1 MNGGPSVLCPIDFS
15 DSSAGAL
22 RYGAVI
28 AGHFGTRLMVL
39 AVEDPL
45 LTEAADLGT
54 GVLWSAEDCTAEMEK
69 FASRALGVRLGDSCA
84 ELDYVVAV
92 GKPATE
98 ILRVA
103 RERAAGLIVMSTHG
117 LTGVR
122 KLFFGSTTERVL
134 RETPCPVLLTSGP
147 TPAHI
152 RLPDLK
158 AIVGRIL
165 VPVDLSAAS
174 LPQAQVGRALAETL
188 GLPLILVHVVEP
200 LRTRL
205 AARLHLVGI
214 EADRRAVAED
224 GLNELADSLAY
235 TPRPEALVAYGEPAE
250 ELAKV
255 ARDRHAGLI
264 VMGLHGSPLLGPR
277 MGSVT
282 YRLLCLSSALVLALP
297 PAGCDG
303 KCIRSRGRAGAGL
316 DRTTSM
322 TPVHPTAAGADRFQ
336 RRIRSREPVCR
347 RAREGAWCIR
357 SLLHVLEESFATHE
371 VWDVRRPRRQRPA
384 RAGRTRIRS
393 EARPRS
399 PPGLHRPA
407 QPSRSRCAAG
417 APRAKSLRLLNAGG
431 PTSSSWART
440 GAPDCMH
447 LLTAV
452 SPNTSSAKPACPVLA
467 VCESGASYIPETTD
481 LMSAHAV

>member
-1 MNGGPSVLCPIDFS
+1 MNGGRLVLCPIDFS

-22 RYGAVI
+22 RYAALI
-28 AGHFGTRLMVL
+28 ASHFGTRLIVL

-54 GVLWSAEDCTAEMEK
+54 GVLWTAEDCTAEMER
-69 FASRALGVRLGDSCA
+69 FASRALGSEAAIPA
-84 ELDYVVAV
+84 ELEYVVAV

-103 RERAAGLIVMSTHG
+103 RERSCGLIVISTHG

-134 RETPCPVLLTSGP
+134 RETPCPVLLTSGM
-147 TPAHI
+147 TPGHI
-152 RLPDLK
+152 GLPDLK
-158 AIVGRIL
+158 ARVGRIL
-165 VPVDLSAAS
+165 VPVDLTPAS

-200 LRTRL
+200 LRSRL

-224 GLNELADSLAY
+224 GLNELADALGY

-297 PAGCDG
+297 PAG
-303 KCIRSRGRAGAGL
+303 
-316 DRTTSM
+316 
-322 TPVHPTAAGADRFQ
+322 AAASASG
-336 RRIRSREPVCR
+336 P
-347 RAREGAWCIR
+347 EGAQVPASIR
-357 SLLHVLEESFATHE
+357 
-371 VWDVRRPRRQRPA
+371 RRR
-384 RAGRTRIRS
+384 
-393 EARPRS
+393 
-399 PPGLHRPA
+399 
-407 QPSRSRCAAG
+407 
-417 APRAKSLRLLNAGG
+417 
-431 PTSSSWART
+431 
-440 GAPDCMH
+440 
-447 LLTAV
+447 
-452 SPNTSSAKPACPVLA
+452 
-467 VCESGASYIPETTD
+467 
-481 LMSAHAV
+481 

>member
-1 MNGGPSVLCPIDFS
+1 
-15 DSSAGAL
+15 
-22 RYGAVI
+22 
-28 AGHFGTRLMVL
+28 
-39 AVEDPL
+39 
-45 LTEAADLGT
+45 
-54 GVLWSAEDCTAEMEK
+54 MEK
-69 FASRALGVRLGDSCA
+69 FASLALGGDP
-84 ELDYVVAV
+84 EILRQLDYVVAV

-147 TPAHI
+147 TPAHL

-158 AIVGRIL
+158 AIVGRII

-174 LPQAQVGRALAETL
+174 LPQAQVGRALAERL

-205 AARLHLVGI
+205 AARLQLVGI

-224 GLNELADSLAY
+224 GLNELADNLAY
-235 TPRPEALVAYGEPAE
+235 APRPEALVAYGEPAE

-297 PAGCDG
+297 PRAATS
-303 KCIRSRGRAGAGL
+303 SR
-316 DRTTSM
+316 D
-322 TPVHPTAAGADRFQ
+322 P
-336 RRIRSREPVCR
+336 
-347 RAREGAWCIR
+347 EGAQVPASIGRR
-357 SLLHVLEESFATHE
+357 S
-371 VWDVRRPRRQRPA
+371 
-384 RAGRTRIRS
+384 
-393 EARPRS
+393 
-399 PPGLHRPA
+399 
-407 QPSRSRCAAG
+407 
-417 APRAKSLRLLNAGG
+417 
-431 PTSSSWART
+431 
-440 GAPDCMH
+440 
-447 LLTAV
+447 
-452 SPNTSSAKPACPVLA
+452 
-467 VCESGASYIPETTD
+467 
-481 LMSAHAV
+481 